1 MKLYFTKIDWKV
13 TTQLREAFDLLG
25 DWDYEFTIK
34 PVKKIR
40 SVLQNNR
47 YWAILQMLE
56 AQNAGYTADE
66 WHEEMKK
73 RLLKPRIVK
82 SKLDGRKRIKRKPT
96 TTILTTEEFSAYNDQ
111 IIEFARWFFGVD
123 FNQFLQ

>member
-1 MKLYFTKIDWKV
+1 MLYFSKHNWQV
-13 TTQLREAFDLLG
+13 TQSLKQYFETLP
-25 DWDYEFTIK
+25 DWDYQIEVK
-34 PVKKIR
+34 KAKKIR
-40 SVLQNNR
+40 SPEANAR
-47 YWAILQMLE
+47 YWVILNMLE

-96 TTILTTEEFSAYNDQ
+96 TTTLTTEEFSEYNDK
-111 IIEFARWFFGVD
+111 IILFAREFFWVD
-123 FNQFLQ
+123 FNQYLQ

>member
-1 MKLYFTKIDWKV
+1 MLYFSKHDGTV
-13 TTQLREAFDLLG
+13 THSLKQYFETLADG
-25 DWDYEFTIK
+25 DYSVEVK
-34 PVKKIR
+34 KAKKIR
-40 SVLQNNR
+40 SPEQNRR
-47 YWAILQMLE
+47 YRIILNLLV

-96 TTILTTEEFSAYNDQ
+96 TTTLTKEEFQNYNQ
-111 IIEFARWFFGVD
+111 AIIDFAHGFFGIN
-123 FNQFLQ
+123 FNDFLQ

>member
-1 MKLYFTKIDWKV
+1 
-13 TTQLREAFDLLG
+13 
-25 DWDYEFTIK
+25 
-34 PVKKIR
+34 
-40 SVLQNNR
+40 
-47 YWAILQMLE
+47 MLE

-96 TTILTTEEFSAYNDQ
+96 TTTLTTEEFMIYNQ
-111 IIEFARWFFGVD
+111 KIIDFAREFFWVD
-123 FNQFLQ
+123 FNNYLQ

>member
-1 MKLYFTKIDWKV
+1 MYLYFSKHNWTV
-13 TTQLREAFDLLG
+13 TNSLKQFFETLSDG
-25 DWDYEFTIK
+25 DYSVEVK
-34 PVKKIR
+34 KAKKIR
-40 SVLQNNR
+40 SPEANAR
-47 YWAILQMLE
+47 YWVILNMLE

-96 TTILTTEEFSAYNDQ
+96 TTTLTTEEFQLYNQAILD
-111 IIEFARWFFGVD
+111 FARDFFGVNFED
-123 FNQFLQ
+123 YLQ

>member
-1 MKLYFTKIDWKV
+1 MLYFSKHNGQV
-13 TTQLREAFDLLG
+13 TQSLKQYFETLP
-25 DWDYEFTIK
+25 DWDYQIEVK
-34 PVKKIR
+34 KAKKIR
-40 SVLQNNR
+40 SPEQNRR
-47 YWAILQMLE
+47 YRVILNMLE

-82 SKLDGRKRIKRKPT
+82 SKLDGRKHIKRKPT

-111 IIEFARWFFGVD
+111 IIDFARWFFGVD